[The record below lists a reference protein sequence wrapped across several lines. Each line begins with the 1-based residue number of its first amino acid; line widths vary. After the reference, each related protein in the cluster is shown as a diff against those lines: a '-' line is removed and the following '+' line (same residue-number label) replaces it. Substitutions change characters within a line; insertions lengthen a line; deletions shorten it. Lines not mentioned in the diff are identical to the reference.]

1 MNFGKSEALR
11 AKAHDIIP
19 GGAHTYAKGDDQYP
33 ERAPAFIERGL
44 GCRVWDVD
52 GNEFIEYGMGLR
64 TVSLGHGF
72 PRVAEAVHRQA
83 RMGCNFGRPAAIEVA
98 AAEDLLAIVGGDM
111 VKFAKNGSDT
121 TSAAVKLS
129 RAYTGRDLVAVCA
142 DHPFFSTEDWF
153 IGSTPMGAG
162 IPKAV
167 RDLTLKFRY
176 NDSEGLARLLEEHDG
191 RIACLIMEAATAE
204 EPKPGY
210 LEEVQRL
217 CRKHGIVFILDEMIT
232 GFRWHLGGAQ
242 RHFGLQPDL
251 CTFGKAIANGFSVAA
266 LVGRREIMEL
276 GGLRH
281 GKDRVFLLSASHGAE
296 ATGLAAA
303 RETMAIYQEEDVIGR
318 LFKMGTRLKQ
328 GADALIAE
336 TGVQGSFAV
345 LGHPANLIYATR
357 DAEGKP
363 SQAFRTLFL
372 QETLKRGLLMPSLV
386 VSFSHGE
393 SEIDATLAAMR
404 QALTVYRRALDEG
417 VERHLVG
424 RAVKPVF
431 RKSN

>member
-33 ERAPAFIERGL
+33 ERAPGFIARGL

-83 RMGCNFGRPAAIEVA
+83 GLGCNFGRPAAIEVA
-98 AAEDLLAIVGGDM
+98 AAEDLLGLIGGDM

-153 IGSTPMGAG
+153 IGSTPMAAG
-162 IPKAV
+162 IPGAV
-167 RDLTLKFRY
+167 RNLTLKFRY
-176 NDSEGLARLLEEHDG
+176 NDPEGLARLMDEHEG

-210 LEEVQRL
+210 LDAVQNL

-242 RHFGLQPDL
+242 RHFGLKPDL
-251 CTFGKAIANGFSVAA
+251 CTFGKAIANGFAVAA

-303 RETMAIYQEEDVIGR
+303 RETMAIYREEDVIGH
-318 LFKMGTRLKQ
+318 LFRMGTRLKQ

-336 TGVQGSFAV
+336 TGVHGSFAV
-345 LGHPANLIYATR
+345 VGHPANLIYITR

-372 QETLKRGLLMPSLV
+372 QETLRRGLLMPSLV
-386 VSFSHGE
+386 VSYSHGE

-424 RAVKPVF
+424 RPVKPVF